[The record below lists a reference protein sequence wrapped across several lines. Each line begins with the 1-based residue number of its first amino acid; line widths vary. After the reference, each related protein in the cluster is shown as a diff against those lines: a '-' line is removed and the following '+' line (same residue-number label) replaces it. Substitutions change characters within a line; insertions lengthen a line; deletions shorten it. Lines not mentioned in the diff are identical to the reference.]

1 MRVLITGGAG
11 YIGTELVSALM
22 HNEAVDEI
30 IIYDNLS
37 RDNYN
42 LFLGHTLYHTNP
54 FNKVKI
60 TFVSGEL
67 LDSRKLGMV
76 LQDVDIVVHLAA
88 KVLTPFAT
96 TSGHEFEQTNHWGT
110 AELIYA
116 VEESNVKRFIYMSST
131 SVYGSAHA
139 TEETLPEPR
148 TLYGISKL
156 RGEEHVRRL
165 FDKMDTHIIRCGNV
179 YGYNRSMRFDA
190 VINRF
195 MFEAN
200 FNRRIS
206 IHGNGKQSRAFIHVS
221 SVAEVLANMLN
232 AKVPSGTYNLV
243 EKNLQVLDIVD
254 VLKEIY
260 PDLEFIFV
268 NQHLTLRELSVETAL
283 KLYEYMPNKLPNNL
297 LRKELAEFKQHFSF

>member
-1 MRVLITGGAG
+1 MKVLITGGAG
-11 YIGTELVSALM
+11 YVGTELVSALL
-22 HNEAVDEI
+22 HQEVVDEI
-30 IIYDNLS
+30 IVYDNLS

-54 FNKVKI
+54 FNKIKI

-67 LDSRKLGMV
+67 LDSRKLGAI
-76 LQDVDIVVHLAA
+76 LQGVDVVFHLAA
-88 KVLTPFAT
+88 KVLTPFTT

-110 AELIYA
+110 AELVYA
-116 VEESNVKRFIYMSST
+116 IEESKVKRLIYMSST

-139 TEETLPEPR
+139 NEETTPDPQ

-165 FDKMDTHIIRCGNV
+165 FDKLDTYIIRCGNV

-200 FNRRIS
+200 FKRRIS
-206 IHGNGKQSRAFIHVS
+206 IHGNGKQSRAFIHVT
-221 SVAEVLANMLN
+221 SVADVLARMLDAN
-232 AKVPSGTYNLV
+232 VPSGIYNLM

-254 VLKEIY
+254 IMKEIY

-268 NQHLTLRELSVETAL
+268 NQHLNLRDLTVDTNL
-283 KLYEYMPNKLPNNL
+283 KLSQYLSDILPNNPL
-297 LRKELAEFKQHFSF
+297 QKELTYFKQQFSF

>member
-1 MRVLITGGAG
+1 MKVLITGGAG
-11 YIGTELVSALM
+11 YVGTELVSALL
-22 HNEAVDEI
+22 HQEVVDEI
-30 IIYDNLS
+30 IVYDNLS

-54 FNKVKI
+54 FNKIKI

-67 LDSRKLGMV
+67 LDSRKLGAI
-76 LQDVDIVVHLAA
+76 LQGVDVVFHLAA
-88 KVLTPFAT
+88 KVLTPFTT

-110 AELIYA
+110 AELVYA
-116 VEESNVKRFIYMSST
+116 IEESKVKRLIYMSST

-139 TEETLPEPR
+139 TEETTPDPQ

-165 FDKMDTHIIRCGNV
+165 FDKLETYIIRCGNV

-200 FNRRIS
+200 FKRRIS
-206 IHGNGKQSRAFIHVS
+206 IHGNGKQSRAFIHVT
-221 SVAEVLANMLN
+221 SVADVLARMLD
-232 AKVPSGTYNLV
+232 ASVPSGIYNLV

-254 VLKEIY
+254 IMKEIY

-268 NQHLTLRELSVETAL
+268 NQHLNLRDLTVDTNL
-283 KLYEYMPNKLPNNL
+283 KLSQYLSDILPNNP
-297 LRKELAEFKQHFSF
+297 LREELTYFKQHFSF

>member
-1 MRVLITGGAG
+1 MKVLVTGGAG
-11 YIGTELVSALM
+11 YVGTELVSSLLDQ
-22 HNEAVDEI
+22 EAVDEI
-30 IIYDNLS
+30 IVYDNLS
-37 RDNYN
+37 RHNYN

-54 FNKVKI
+54 FNKIKI

-76 LQDVDIVVHLAA
+76 LEGVDVVFHLAA
-88 KVLTPFAT
+88 KVLTPFNN

-110 AELIYA
+110 AELVYA
-116 VEESNVKRFIYMSST
+116 IEESNVKRLIYMSST

-139 TEETLPEPR
+139 NEDTAPDPQ

-156 RGEEHVRRL
+156 RGEEHVHRL
-165 FDKMDTHIIRCGNV
+165 FDKIDTYIIRCGNV

-200 FNRRIS
+200 FKRRIS
-206 IHGNGKQSRAFIHVS
+206 IHGNGKQSRSFIHIA
-221 SVAEVLANMLN
+221 SVADVLARMLL
-232 AKVPSGTYNLV
+232 AKVPSGVYNLV

-254 VLKEIY
+254 ILKEIY

-268 NQHLTLRELSVETAL
+268 NQHLTLRELTVDTKL
-283 KLYEYMPNKLPNNL
+283 KLDEYLPDILPNNP
-297 LRKELAEFKQHFSF
+297 LRQELANFKQHFSF